1 MTTKTT
7 PCPQCGYPTNTRAH
21 QAACGSDRAD
31 EPNAAPGSDDQ
42 PSQTSG
48 GDKPSRTTDAQAAQQ
63 MRAAWEQLS
72 QADFDGCIG
81 KTSEYG
87 YVDLDL
93 LGAGTLAIIDP
104 DGSRFHDLMQGMD
117 ELQRARVVR
126 ELGIAFYTH
135 GKIARVL
142 GAYADGRIPSDD
154 TWLDITVYAM
164 MARLNRLGQMEKTP

>member
-1 MTTKTT
+1 MITMTT
-7 PCPQCGYPTNTRAH
+7 PCPQCGYPVNTRAH
-21 QAACGSDRAD
+21 QAACGNDRAD

-42 PSQTSG
+42 PS
-48 GDKPSRTTDAQAAQQ
+48 RTTDAQAAQQ
-63 MRAAWEQLS
+63 MRAAWKQLS
-72 QADFDGCIG
+72 QADLDGCIE
-81 KTSEYG
+81 KTGEYG

-104 DGSRFHDLMQGMD
+104 DGSRFHDLMQGID

-142 GAYADGRIPSDD
+142 GAYADGRVPSDD